1 MISQLQ
7 ALQEQGS
14 FNITNIKDSRIEAKI
29 NAGLKR
35 LLQTAATIQGID
47 TSAFLIASATEKAID
62 IIGKA
67 QNTVLTAQEFIELQ
81 HFIEHPPKAG
91 KGLHEIKGL
100 LKDD

>member
-1 MISQLQ
+1 MINQ
-7 ALQEQGS
+7 ASQEQNL
-14 FNITNIKDSRIEAKI
+14 FNITNTKDSRIEAKI
-29 NAGLKR
+29 NAGVKR
-35 LLQTAATIQGID
+35 LLQKAATIQGID
-47 TSAFLIASATEKAID
+47 TSAFIIACATEKAMD

-100 LKDD
+100 LKDA

>member
-1 MISQLQ
+1 MMSQL
-7 ALQEQGS
+7 LEQNS
-14 FNITNIKDSRIEAKI
+14 FNISNIKDSRIEAKI

-47 TSAFLIASATEKAID
+47 TSAFLIASATEKAIEV
-62 IIGKA
+62 IGKA

-81 HFIEHPPKAG
+81 HFIEHPPRAG

-100 LKDD
+100 LTDA